1 MQHLTPRQA
10 EDFLNTHRDAVL
22 LDVRFIEELVA
33 TGTPARALH
42 LPFESITGESNP
54 HFVHSLVAQVPR
66 TKPVLLICRSGK
78 RTLDAA
84 QVLESLGYKQVI
96 NVLHGVEGD
105 PDASG
110 VRGRING
117 WLADGL
123 PVRAVA
129 AKAAQMVAASVT

>member
-1 MQHLTPRQA
+1 
-10 EDFLNTHRDAVL
+10 
-22 LDVRFIEELVA
+22 
-33 TGTPARALH
+33 
-42 LPFESITGESNP
+42 
-54 HFVHSLVAQVPR
+54 VPR

-117 WLADGL
+117 WLAEGL
-123 PVRAVA
+123 PVRTVA